1 MEQVH
6 YGFTYQEAKTTI
18 QAAINSRWRAQHPQY
33 NSKDPIHS
41 LPRHDQV
48 MIFRLRNGHNK
59 LRHHKYSRLKVGD
72 SSGCPCGEP
81 RQDASHILQDCTLFK
96 EARDRVW
103 NSEFPPWQKL
113 YGSRQ
118 DLEMTAAYIRETI
131 HEV

>member
-1 MEQVH
+1 
-6 YGFTYQEAKTTI
+6 
-18 QAAINSRWRAQHPQY
+18 
-33 NSKDPIHS
+33 
-41 LPRHDQV
+41 

-59 LRHHKYSRLKVGD
+59 LRHHMYSRLKVGD

-103 NSEFPPWQKL
+103 NSEFPLWRKL

-131 HEV
+131 HEVLTGRTKKKKKKCSDNMTKGLGICKSLFFQGIQPQI

>member
-1 MEQVH
+1 M
-6 YGFTYQEAKTTI
+6 
-18 QAAINSRWRAQHPQY
+18 
-33 NSKDPIHS
+33 
-41 LPRHDQV
+41 
-48 MIFRLRNGHNK
+48 
-59 LRHHKYSRLKVGD
+59 YSRLKVGD

-103 NSEFPPWQKL
+103 NSEFPLWRKL